1 MKITLDDHIAHCV
14 LITRLGRPHPN
25 FFSRMEGGAT
35 VHRFPDWRLKI
46 FSGNS
51 RHVKFHEKVPSS
63 INYLSLN

>member
-1 MKITLDDHIAHCV
+1 MTLDDHIAHCV

-25 FFSRMEGGAT
+25 FFFSYGRGGT
-35 VHRFPDWRLKI
+35 VHSSPDWRLKI

-63 INYLSLN
+63 INNLSLN